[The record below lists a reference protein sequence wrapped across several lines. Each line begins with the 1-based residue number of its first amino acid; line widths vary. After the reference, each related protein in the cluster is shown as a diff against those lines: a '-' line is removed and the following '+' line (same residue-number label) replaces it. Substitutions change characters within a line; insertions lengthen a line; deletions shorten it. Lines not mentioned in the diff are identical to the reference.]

1 MANHLIQSCA
11 YSTPPPL
18 TSPLF
23 VVSRTVVCTSTT
35 LLCLEMKQT
44 SATDLIHDI
53 LADEVTDSHELL
65 RPFLICVPSTQLHRD
80 CAASCDLTE
89 IVHTEIKKVLLPSI
103 LLLLILNV
111 RQSIQISLVG

>member
-1 MANHLIQSCA
+1 MSNHLIQSCA

-80 CAASCDLTE
+80 CAAPCDLTE